1 MKKISALIL
10 ALSATILVSCGGKGD
25 NPTPA
30 NDNAA
35 SWKLGD
41 YSYVKGGSS
50 QSSQTNDGKTITAIA
65 ISTSGD
71 GGNYGAFSGSAVTI
85 TFYSNLG
92 EGTYT
97 LGTTEAMV
105 SNPASKIINIDC
117 TIGTAVNTGAVL
129 YDSVS
134 GGTAEVTKDSNGKF
148 HVTVT
153 TPVTLTKKVSTG
165 GGIPAA
171 KDSYQF
177 TLKNGN

>member
-1 MKKISALIL
+1 MRKTSALIL
-10 ALSATILVSCGGKGD
+10 ALSATLLFSCGGKDD
-25 NPTPA
+25 NPAPA
-30 NDNAA
+30 DSET

-41 YSYVKGGSS
+41 YTYVKGASS
-50 QSSQTNDGKTITAIA
+50 QSSQPTDGKTITAVVVT
-65 ISTSGD
+65 TSGD
-71 GGNYGAFSGSAVTI
+71 GGNYGAFSGSSVTI

-105 SNPASKIINIDC
+105 TNPGSKIITIDC

-129 YDSVS
+129 YDSPS

-148 HVTVT
+148 HVTVS
-153 TPVTLTKKVSTG
+153 TPVTLTKKITTG

-177 TLKNGN
+177 TLKNAN